1 MRHPRTYLYS
11 RPFKPGPLHMHLPKD
26 LFKTGGGLTMSV
38 AWIEREAAG
47 SNSLRDQRIT
57 SRACAG
63 AGGALRTR
71 TTAHKLEMTPV
82 TAANMNA

>member
-1 MRHPRTYLYS
+1 MRHTRRSLYA
-11 RPFKPGPLHMHLPKD
+11 RPLKPDPLELHLLQQ
-26 LFKTGGGLTMSV
+26 LFKAGGGLVTMV
-38 AWIEREAAG
+38 DWIEREAAG

-63 AGGALRTR
+63 AGGALRT
-71 TTAHKLEMTPV
+71 TAHKLEMTPV